1 MSKLDILG
9 SVNLDIVLRLHDLP
23 RPGETVHATQSE
35 RYLGGKG
42 ANQAVSA
49 ARTGADLRF
58 RACVGNDEDGEWLT
72 AQLAAHAVTPADVE
86 V

>member
-1 MSKLDILG
+1 MSKLNILG
-9 SVNLDIVLRLHDLP
+9 SVNLDIVLRVHDLP

-49 ARTGADLRF
+49 ARTGAASRLVG
-58 RACVGNDEDGEWLT
+58 APCVGV
-72 AQLAAHAVTPADVE
+72 AALLYFTFFLVLLP
-86 V
+86 

>member
-49 ARTGADLRF
+49 AMRSDST
-58 RACVGNDEDGEWLT
+58 T
-72 AQLAAHAVTPADVE
+72 AQPGIGNAMRNDRAITTRY
-86 V
+86 